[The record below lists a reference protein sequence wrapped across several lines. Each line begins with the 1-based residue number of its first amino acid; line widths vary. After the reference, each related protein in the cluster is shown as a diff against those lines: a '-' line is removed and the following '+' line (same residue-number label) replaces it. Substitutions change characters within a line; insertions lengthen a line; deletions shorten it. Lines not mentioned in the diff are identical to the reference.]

1 MGFEQPFR
9 LRAGVVAEPRN
20 EIYQQPTIQ
29 FCSTSQHSSL
39 LLEIMF
45 VDGLVKIG
53 MFGANNGTRRD
64 IVVAPM
70 HLKAV
75 TIRSINTIDRLTFY
89 YNDEKGN
96 QLMGGEW
103 GGNLGF
109 DHTFYL
115 DRDEYLKQVSGTF
128 GPFDIQKQPC
138 TVNSLTFISN
148 KGKRY
153 GPFGTRGAKDT
164 AFDIPV
170 EKGSIVGFYA
180 RADGF
185 VSAIGFYVRP

>member
-1 MGFEQPFR
+1 M
-9 LRAGVVAEPRN
+9 
-20 EIYQQPTIQ
+20 EIGTALQ
-29 FCSTSQHSSL
+29 CLKSL
-39 LLEIMF
+39 LQ
-45 VDGLVKIG
+45 DGLVKIG
-53 MFGANNGTRRD
+53 MFGATSGTMRD
-64 IVVAPM
+64 IDVAPK

-75 TIRSINTIDRLTFY
+75 TIRSIDTIDRLTFHFD
-89 YNDEKGN
+89 DEKGN
-96 QLMGGEW
+96 QIMGGEW
-103 GGNLGF
+103 GGNLGN

-128 GPFDIQKQPC
+128 GPFELQKLPC

-164 AFDIPV
+164 SFDIPV

-185 VSAIGFYVRP
+185 VSAIGFYIRP